1 MEGENLIPKKNHL
14 MTYGALAAGGV
25 VILLVLFKRGGTA
38 AVTDTSGGGN
48 GTGQP
53 VIISGGGGTDPSVAN
68 ALGQM
73 GQNQQTLADQMT
85 TGFQT
90 LADAQAAATTAAA
103 TAASVAAT
111 DATTNQTAA
120 TVAASAANATMAQ
133 GIAAGFTGVTDLFNA
148 RPALQPAGMHTFFGA
163 SADTSAAREVFGS
176 GSNMVYVDT
185 NGLSSAQIRTQMQA
199 AGTGGMIVGG
209 YNAGGGVDNITA
221 QGLGIVRVAGIDRP
235 ATLAALRNVSL

>member
-38 AVTDTSGGGN
+38 AVTDTSGGN
-48 GTGQP
+48 GPGQP

-73 GQNQQTLADQMT
+73 GQNQQTLADEMT

-90 LADAQAAATTAAA
+90 IADAQTAATDAAA

-111 DATTNQTAA
+111 AATTNQTAA
-120 TVAASAANATMAQ
+120 TVAATAANATMAE
-133 GIAAGFTGVTDLFNA
+133 GIAKGFTGVTDLFNA
-148 RPALQPAGMHTFFGA
+148 RPAAQPAGMHTFFGA

-176 GSNMVYVDT
+176 GSNMSYVDT
-185 NGLSSAQIRTQMQA
+185 TSLSSAQIRTQMQA
-199 AGTGGMIVGG
+199 AGTGAMIVGG
-209 YNAGGGVDNITA
+209 YNAGGGVDNNTA
-221 QGLGIVRVAGIDRP
+221 QGLGIVRVAGVDRA